1 MMCSLA
7 SLTPEKL
14 QSIRAME
21 EKLGTPLLAY
31 ACHDLEP
38 APLEEEDV
46 NMIRR
51 LESEM
56 GLSLVAVSNG

>member
-7 SLTPEKL
+7 GLTPEKL
-14 QSIRAME
+14 QSIRSME
-21 EKLGTPLLAY
+21 KELGTPLLAF
-31 ACHDLEP
+31 ACNDLEP
-38 APLEEEDV
+38 APLEEEDL

-56 GLSLVAVSNG
+56 GLSLVAVKG